1 MISIILNQDIDSV
14 KIRMYLQ
21 CTYGTTCYTYLIV
34 CIGSLFLNTP
44 LPPFSSNKTIVN
56 DCSQGIRKT
65 DTIIFLS
72 LLDTEI
78 HLILINYEGTCW
90 EGLIKS
96 FQQEIKYHANVMSDY
111 LKAKPIILLRM
122 LTVKDKLKP
131 IKALKNIYIKIH
143 Y

>member
-1 MISIILNQDIDSV
+1 
-14 KIRMYLQ
+14 MYLQ

-34 CIGSLFLNTP
+34 CIGSLFVNTP
-44 LPPFSSNKTIVN
+44 LPTFSSNKTIVN

-96 FQQEIKYHANVMSDY
+96 FLSSNVMSDY

-131 IKALKNIYIKIH
+131 IKALKNIYIKI
-143 Y
+143 YY